1 MPTVYLYSRR
11 ENEVQR
17 QAGLNWG
24 FSNGNVC
31 TSDAYIALNKDF
43 FRQNPN
49 FFPAHGNTIR
59 VLWDDDT
66 PMTCLLEGTQEV
78 NGLLYPKQLST
89 YNDKS
94 VLGVYLRNRLGVSN
108 SHLITRNDLRNYG
121 REDVDI
127 HYDQTNNIYY
137 FDFSV

>member
-1 MPTVYLYSRR
+1 MPIVYLYSRR

-31 TSDAYIALNKDF
+31 TADAYIALNKDF

-49 FFPAHGNTIR
+49 FFPPRSNTIT
-59 VLWDDDT
+59 VLWDDGIS
-66 PMTCLLEGTQEV
+66 MTCLLEGSQLVDGYE
-78 NGLLYPKQLST
+78 YPKQLST

-94 VLGVYLRNRLGVSN
+94 ALGIYLRTRLRVSN
-108 SHLITRNDLRNYG
+108 NHFVSRNDLRNYG
-121 REDVDI
+121 REDIDI
-127 HYDQTNNIYY
+127 NYDERNNIYL

>member
-1 MPTVYLYSRR
+1 MPTVYLYSIR

-31 TSDAYIALNKDF
+31 TADAYIALNKDF

-49 FFPAHGNTIR
+49 FLPPRSSTIT
-59 VLWDDDT
+59 VLWDDCT
-66 PMTCLLEGTQEV
+66 RMTCLLEGSQEV
-78 NGLLYPKQLST
+78 NGLEYPKQLST

-94 VLGVYLRNRLGVSN
+94 VLGVYLRTRLGVSN
-108 SHLITRNDLRNYG
+108 THLITRNDLRNYG
-121 REDVDI
+121 REDID
-127 HYDQTNNIYY
+127 IYY
-137 FDFSV
+137 DERNDIYHFDFSV